1 MSGTLTKYVRV
12 LHTLQAKK
20 KQTNYHRTMLSELV
34 KGILPGGW
42 RRYTVPRGCTVIQWI
57 TDFSH
62 RVSQL
67 QEVSRLVSQGGA
79 KEIKVCFVNFIS
91 SLLLIIQASL

>member
-1 MSGTLTKYVRV
+1 M
-12 LHTLQAKK
+12 
-20 KQTNYHRTMLSELV
+20 
-34 KGILPGGW
+34 
-42 RRYTVPRGCTVIQWI
+42 PRGCTVIQWI

-79 KEIKVCFVNFIS
+79 KEIKVHFNFHPYICFTVPDIL
-91 SLLLIIQASL
+91 SLNDINYTIFQKYVYFSLNSLKLIRYKIIN

>member
-1 MSGTLTKYVRV
+1 
-12 LHTLQAKK
+12 
-20 KQTNYHRTMLSELV
+20 MLSELV

-79 KEIKVCFVNFIS
+79 KEIKVNFS
-91 SLLLIIQASL
+91 FLSFFQNCSLHCVIDILFY

>member
-1 MSGTLTKYVRV
+1 
-12 LHTLQAKK
+12 
-20 KQTNYHRTMLSELV
+20 MLSELV

-79 KEIKVCFVNFIS
+79 KEIKVCLFN
-91 SLLLIIQASL
+91 LLYNYFYYIKLFLSIVIIFSEFSCLAWRIIKS